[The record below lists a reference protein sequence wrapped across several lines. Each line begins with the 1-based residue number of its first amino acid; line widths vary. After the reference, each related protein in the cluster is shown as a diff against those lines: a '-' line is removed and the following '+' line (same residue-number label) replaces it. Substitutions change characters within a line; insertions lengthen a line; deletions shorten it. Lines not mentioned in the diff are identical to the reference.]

1 MAKTKILGLDK
12 FLKDIK
18 SEVSEYWVKVQNDR
32 LVEYAK
38 KTIQDIGDK
47 IQTYNSRNH
56 MDRTGNL
63 LDSLCWCVSYNGK
76 VVESG
81 FYREQQASQLSY
93 LHEWFRESY
102 DGFPV
107 GGHVLAANFIK
118 RMSNLVHS
126 GWRIFFAVLAPY
138 WGYWEEGFK
147 MKLHTPS
154 YQEEDA
160 VSYRFM
166 RFAVMTQFYDR
177 IASDLKPAKV
187 TFKTKAPTYDR
198 ADLERVRDKRDERKG
213 RGGFSVYDKYPK
225 GKGKGQYDY

>member
-12 FLKDIK
+12 FLNDIK
-18 SEVSEYWVKVQNDR
+18 SEVSEYWVKVQNER

-81 FYREQQASQLSY
+81 FYREQKATELSY
-93 LHEWFRESY
+93 KHELFSKSY

-138 WGYWEEGFK
+138 WGYWEEGHHNV
-147 MKLHTPS
+147 LTG
-154 YQEEDA
+154 
-160 VSYRFM
+160 RFEH
-166 RFAVMTQFYDR
+166 FAVMTEFYDR
-177 IASDLKPAKV
+177 VAEDLKPAKV
-187 TFKTKAPTYDR
+187 NFKTQAPTYDK
-198 ADLERVRDKRDERKG
+198 ADLERVRDKRDDRAG
-213 RGGFSVYDKYPK
+213 RRGYSVYDKYPK
-225 GKGKGQYDY
+225 GKGKGKYDY